1 MELGAGFDAE
11 RNGIENIYLN
21 GRIQGLSK
29 KEIDASV
36 PQILEFADIGNFIYQ
51 PIKTYS
57 SGMLVRLAF
66 SVAVNV
72 KPEILIVDEAL
83 SVGDVRFQQKCYRK
97 IREFTKNGTVLFVSH
112 DTGAISSFCDRVIW
126 MDKGKIYKEGTP
138 GEMIEQYL
146 SFMRYDVTDFD
157 DLPVQETADNT
168 CRLTFGNQ
176 AASFTKITLTDEKGK
191 LLSQVMP
198 GQKIRIAMQ
207 IAAKREI
214 EFPILGF
221 NIKDILGNELVVTNT
236 VFEKVHL
243 KALKA
248 GEVSYF
254 QWQFTFPD
262 LHSGDYPVD
271 LALAEGTYA
280 NHEQIHFVSDALVI
294 KCADNCLY
302 QEGRGRLVPRDIELL
317 MGERQAG
324 EVL

>member
-1 MELGAGFDAE
+1 
-11 RNGIENIYLN
+11 
-21 GRIQGLSK
+21 
-29 KEIDASV
+29 
-36 PQILEFADIGNFIYQ
+36 
-51 PIKTYS
+51 
-57 SGMLVRLAF
+57 MLVRLAF
-66 SVAVNV
+66 AVAVNV

-191 LLSQVMP
+191 LLSQVTP

-207 IAAKREI
+207 IVAKREI

-236 VFEKVHL
+236 VFEKVYL

-248 GEVSYF
+248 GEVSFF

-324 EVL
+324 EVLSCDF